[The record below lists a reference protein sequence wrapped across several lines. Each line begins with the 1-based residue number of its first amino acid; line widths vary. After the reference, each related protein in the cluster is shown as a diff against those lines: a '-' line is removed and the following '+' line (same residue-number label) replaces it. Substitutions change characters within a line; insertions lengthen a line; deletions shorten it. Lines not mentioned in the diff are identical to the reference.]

1 MRNQKWVKS
10 DSYPQIDRLIEA
22 ITTLKLVITVAPR
35 SAELD
40 RLDCRRIQLHYS
52 RQDLMIPVSDEYG
65 DADLNTPVVLLHLV
79 LQACEFYEEAAD
91 FLIWAKDLGLNA
103 SDPLARQIYFELR
116 EAVPQVRALLGHDLK
131 AIPAFDIELNTG
143 LARALRSA
151 RVL

>member
-1 MRNQKWVKS
+1 MKT

-22 ITTLKLVITVAPR
+22 ISTLKLVFTVEPH

-40 RLDCRRIQLHYS
+40 RLDFRRIRLNCNGKGLS
-52 RQDLMIPVSDEYG
+52 IPVADEYG
-65 DADLNTPVVLLHLV
+65 DVDLNNPVVLLHLV

-91 FLIWAKDLGLNA
+91 FLVWSKDLGINA
-103 SDPLARQIYFELR
+103 SDPQARQIYFELR
-116 EAVPQVRALLGHDLK
+116 EAVPQARALLGHDLK

-143 LARALRSA
+143 LARALRQA